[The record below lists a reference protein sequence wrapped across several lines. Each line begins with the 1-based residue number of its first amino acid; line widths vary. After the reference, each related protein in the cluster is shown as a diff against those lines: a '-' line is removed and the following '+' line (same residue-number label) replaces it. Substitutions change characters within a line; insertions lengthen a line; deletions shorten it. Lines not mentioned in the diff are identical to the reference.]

1 MLTFEELVCID
12 EAILE
17 FIEEVE
23 EAGEL
28 DSFYEWIETDDL
40 GLDEDCTSLQEKE
53 SMAAYGQR
61 MRKQG
66 RRMKRMS
73 KRATFQR
80 QKKRSQLKRKTKAK
94 VQTSSRQ
101 RTHRQVIPGAIM
113 KLKGTVGAMKKK
125 MWKAMKASVIN
136 RKMKPMSRQIIR
148 DEPKRQRRARKNM
161 ASHRGVHA
169 STGSRG

>member
-28 DSFYEWIETDDL
+28 DSFYEWIEMDDL
-40 GLDEDCTSLQEKE
+40 GLEEDCLSLHEKE

-80 QKKRSQLKRKTKAK
+80 TK
-94 VQTSSRQ
+94 QHLYIQNT
-101 RTHRQVIPGAIM
+101 
-113 KLKGTVGAMKKK
+113 
-125 MWKAMKASVIN
+125 
-136 RKMKPMSRQIIR
+136 
-148 DEPKRQRRARKNM
+148 
-161 ASHRGVHA
+161 
-169 STGSRG
+169 